1 MRKAEA
7 SHNWSKLREA
17 APFPSRLSSVT
28 FSGIAGLF
36 DTTVDFE
43 SPITMVCGL
52 NGVGKT
58 IFLRLLWAALDWDN
72 AKDASAWARLQAGK
86 VALSLFAN
94 NTPIKRTFE
103 SGNLIEAGV
112 IPENVKSVFIDVPR
126 EAFELQDFFQ
136 KIVSIRDTLN
146 GVDPIVLEEKELALV
161 RYITGKSYEKVEI
174 YEIEQFDPMVPFF
187 VVQEFGVQY
196 DIKTMSLGEISTLN
210 TFWRLRRATAGSF
223 LFIDEPETFISPTAQ
238 AAMMDVIAHTA
249 LTKRLSIVISSH
261 STRMMD
267 RLQEP
272 EYVPM
277 YKSAE
282 GSRIFDRRNWR
293 QFLLQIGFLS
303 GRKNLLLVEDSVAS
317 KFLSYLLNAYDLPL
331 ANESEVL
338 RCGGEGVVTELR
350 RKFPWP
356 TKATRLIG
364 VYDGDMQTAQIGDA
378 LWPFSIL
385 PGGAAPE
392 AVLKKLVAELPELAA
407 QHLSR
412 HVDDIRRSHSDNAHV
427 DLHDWPSAFGEAIGI
442 DKDMVVAMLLNA
454 WISLEANQILASA
467 FVLDLR
473 TKLTSIVQP

>member
-1 MRKAEA
+1 
-7 SHNWSKLREA
+7 
-17 APFPSRLSSVT
+17 
-28 FSGIAGLF
+28 
-36 DTTVDFE
+36 
-43 SPITMVCGL
+43 MVCGL

-72 AKDASAWARLQAGK
+72 AKDASAWARLQAGR
-86 VALSLFAN
+86 VQLRLFAN
-94 NTPIKRTFE
+94 NTQVRRTFE
-103 SGNLIEAGV
+103 AGNLTEADA
-112 IPENVKSVFIDVPR
+112 IPENVKIVFIDVPK
-126 EAFELQDFFQ
+126 ESFELQDFFQ
-136 KIVSIRDTLN
+136 KVLSVHNILN
-146 GVDPIVLEEKELALV
+146 GVDPIVLDEKELSLV
-161 RYITGKSYEKVEI
+161 RYITGKSYERVDI

-210 TFWRLRRATAGSF
+210 TFWRLRRATSGSF

-249 LTKRLSIVISSH
+249 LAKRLSIVISSH

-303 GRKNLLLVEDSVAS
+303 GRKNLLLVEDSVAV
-317 KFLSYLLNAYDLPL
+317 KFLSYLLNTYDLPL
-331 ANESEVL
+331 ANESEL
-338 RCGGEGVVTELR
+338 LLCGGEAIVTELR
-350 RKFPWP
+350 RKFPSA

-364 VYDGDMQTAQIGDA
+364 VYDGDLQAAQIGEA
-378 LWPFSIL
+378 FWPFSIL

-392 AVLKKLVAELPELAA
+392 AVLKRLVNDHTDLSA

-412 HVDDIRRSHSDNAHV
+412 HVDDIRRAYSNNAHV

-442 DKDMVVAMLLNA
+442 DKDLVVAMPLNA
-454 WISLEANQILASA
+454 WISLEANKSLASA
-467 FVLDLR
+467 FIIDLR
-473 TKLTSIVQP
+473 AKLQA